1 MLQEFADY
9 VTYSLI
15 GLEPSSHLG
24 SAVNFFIY
32 DTIKIFLLLITL
44 IFVISFL
51 RTYIPQTGCGSSLKN
66 AINIPET
73 FWLLS

>member
-51 RTYIPQTGCGSSLKN
+51 RTYIPQTGCG
-66 AINIPET
+66 AP
-73 FWLLS
+73 